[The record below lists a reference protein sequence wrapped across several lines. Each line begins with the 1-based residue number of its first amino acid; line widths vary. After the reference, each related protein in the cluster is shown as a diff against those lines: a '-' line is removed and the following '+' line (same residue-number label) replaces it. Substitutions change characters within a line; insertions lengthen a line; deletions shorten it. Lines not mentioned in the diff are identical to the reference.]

1 MPIMVQN
8 TTSFEERIMA
18 ANPEAAAPVELQPC
32 DTCGRKFNPTA
43 LERHAKVRRL
53 RLPPLLLLHVSC
65 FTLRPLFLAK
75 RVELFA
81 SKGQGLATE
90 SDVVVW
96 NEDDWMS
103 QGCGKTE
110 PVPLSHSPPFV
121 FRQTL
126 HFEARWK
133 RDLACKLHIIF
144 RQTLIH
150 CFLPLHVLPEL
161 MRESSAFSLS

>member
-1 MPIMVQN
+1 MANFQMPIMVRN

-133 RDLACKLHIIF
+133 RDLACKVAHRL
-144 RQTLIH
+144 RTNTDSL
-150 CFLPLHVLPEL
+150 
-161 MRESSAFSLS
+161 FSPPPRLT